1 MADRLDE
8 IRGRLDRHEQYV
20 RRVGGLWRHTLTTDL
35 QWLVDEIDRLRAELG
50 RHDAVDQAEEAV
62 DD

>member
-35 QWLVDEIDRLRAELG
+35 HWLVAEVDRLRAELNQSRTYRITEG
-50 RHDAVDQAEEAV
+50 VDRG
-62 DD
+62 